1 MHQKQLVNVQNPT
14 TLSEPLISEY
24 DFTAWIEDN
33 QTEPLVNYK
42 TTKPSVFEF
51 YLTPDQE
58 KIFVSMAKDLN
69 NLACV
74 DAYYAIVDNLGRRM
88 YCSFQRS
95 GSDIYPIFTGE

>member
-1 MHQKQLVNVQNPT
+1 MQNPT
-14 TLSEPLISEY
+14 TLSEPLNSEY

-33 QTEPLVNYK
+33 QTESLVNYK

-58 KIFVSMAKDLN
+58 KIFVSMAKELNDL
-69 NLACV
+69 AGV
-74 DAYYAIVDNLGRRM
+74 DAHYAIVSNLGRRM

-95 GSDIYPIFTGE
+95 SSDVYLEEQMGRRLCQVK